1 MFTRP
6 DAPFRPADEAL
17 AVSEFV
23 RHARRLLEGAFPLG
37 WISGEVANL
46 TRAASGHL
54 YFTLRDSAAQVR
66 CVMYRSRAQLL
77 PFRLAEGQQV
87 DVRALTTL
95 YEPRGEF
102 QLQVEGIRQA
112 GRGGLFEAFLRLKER
127 LAAEGLF
134 DETRKRPLPA
144 LPRGIGIVTSTAGA
158 ALHDVL
164 VALGRRAPH
173 LPVVIY
179 PSPVQGADA
188 GGRLAAAVSEAGVR
202 ASADR
207 IDLLLVCRGGG
218 SLEDLWAFNDEQL
231 VRAIARSPIP
241 VISGIGHETDF
252 TLADFAADLRA
263 ATPTAAAEVA
273 SEGLLLA
280 AQRLAQQREALRRL
294 ALRRVEG
301 AYERLDHARLRLRHP
316 RDRLA
321 RQHDR
326 LAGLAPRLERAA
338 ALRIERLRNRCDL
351 LRQRLEHALPD
362 PASKRQTL
370 ARFEQAL
377 SASLARRL
385 ASGQQQLKALRAQLD
400 QLNPDAVLAR
410 GFAIVR
416 DSQGRVVRD
425 TNGLAPGDQI
435 DVQTRDAR
443 IAARIETLLAK
454 GSKPSPLP
462 D

>member
-1 MFTRP
+1 M
-6 DAPFRPADEAL
+6 

-23 RHARRLLEGAFPLG
+23 RHARRVLEGAFPLG

-112 GRGGLFEAFLRLKER
+112 GRGGLFEAFLLLKER

-134 DETRKRPLPA
+134 DEARKRPLPP

-179 PSPVQGADA
+179 PSPVQGTDA
-188 GGRLAAAVSEAGVR
+188 GGRLATAVAEAGAR
-202 ASADR
+202 AATDG

-231 VRAIARSPIP
+231 VRVIAASPIP
-241 VISGIGHETDF
+241 VVCGIGHETDF

-263 ATPTAAAEVA
+263 ATPTAAAELA
-273 SEGLLLA
+273 SAGLVQA
-280 AQRLAQQREALRRL
+280 AQRLDRHREALRRL
-294 ALRRVEG
+294 ALRRVDG
-301 AYERLDHARLRLRHP
+301 AFESLDRMRLRLRHP
-316 RDRLA
+316 RERLA
-321 RQHDR
+321 RQRER
-326 LAGLAPRLERAA
+326 LAALAPRLERTAT
-338 ALRIERLRNRCDL
+338 LRVERLTARCDTL
-351 LRQRLEHALPD
+351 GHRLTHALPD
-362 PASKRQTL
+362 IATEQQTL
-370 ARFEQAL
+370 ARLRQAL
-377 SASLARRL
+377 SANLERRL
-385 ASGQQQLKALRAQLD
+385 ATQRLQLDALRAQLG

-416 DSQGRVVRD
+416 DMQGRVVRD
-425 TNGLAPGDQI
+425 AAGLAPGDRI
-435 DVQTRDAR
+435 DVQTRDAH
-443 IAARIETLLAK
+443 IAARVETLSAK
-454 GSKPSPLP
+454 GSKAEPLP